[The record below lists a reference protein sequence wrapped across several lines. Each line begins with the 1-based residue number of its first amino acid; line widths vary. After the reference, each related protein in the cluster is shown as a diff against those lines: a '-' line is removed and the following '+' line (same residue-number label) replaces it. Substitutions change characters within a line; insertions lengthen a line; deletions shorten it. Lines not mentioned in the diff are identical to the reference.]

1 MNLTISGHHIE
12 ITPAMREHLLGKLQ
26 LLTHHC
32 DHLIDATVLL
42 RVDAGL
48 PHCRNRVEATLHLPG
63 LDVHAESC
71 NEDMYAAIDLLI
83 PKLDRQVKK
92 HKLKLRSHREA
103 RMMSRDAV
111 LRSVRADA
119 ESEPEAM
126 AA

>member
-12 ITPAMREHLLGKLQ
+12 ITPAMREHVLAKLQ
-26 LLTHHC
+26 LVSHHC

-63 LDVHAESC
+63 QEVHAEAC
-71 NEDMYAAIDLLI
+71 DEDMYAAIDALM
-83 PKLDRQVKK
+83 PKLDRQVTK
-92 HKLKLRSHREA
+92 HKLKLRSHRQA
-103 RMMSRDAV
+103 RLTNRDAV
-111 LRSVRADA
+111 LRAVQA
-119 ESEPEAM
+119 EPEAM